1 MQFQIPDCFFEAWQH
16 NWCNLGQWR
25 WQPQETTHNLWLQLC
40 PSLWG
45 CGILVKMLLS
55 TWKPQRATSP
65 WPFPANLVPPVPL
78 IPFPPSL
85 PHLLQKW
92 SHTTVA
98 LLKGRRIA
106 SALPCTRQPRSCRN
120 LLLQQ
125 SLLPCLLPLLF
136 QWWIL
141 TPLQSLHQWSHHLLL
156 QSPLL
161 HQLWLVLPPSPRL
174 FRSHPLLQLQH
185 LSLDQCLGHRSPLYG
200 LLNNYGKVSKKER
213 QSSHWSVINVNFLVC
228 YCVRCKITGKKST
241 GFGNVPD
248 VVIVLSINNLLTSM
262 VVVPENGITTVLSIH
277 LCPLM

>member
-1 MQFQIPDCFFEAWQH
+1 MEP
-16 NWCNLGQWR
+16 NSSG
-25 WQPQETTHNLWLQLC
+25 
-40 PSLWG
+40 
-45 CGILVKMLLS
+45 GILVKMLLS
-55 TWKPQRATSP
+55 TWKPLKATSP
-65 WPFPANLVPPVPL
+65 WPSPANSVYPVPL
-78 IPFPPSL
+78 IPIPLSL
-85 PHLLQKW
+85 RHLLQKW

-106 SALPCTRQPRSCRN
+106 SALPCTRQPRSGRK

-125 SLLPCLLPLLF
+125 SLLLWLLPLLL

-141 TPLQSLHQWSHHLLL
+141 TPLQSLHQWSLHLLL

-161 HQLWLVLPPSPRL
+161 HQLWLVLPPPPRL

-185 LSLDQCLGHRSPLYG
+185 LSLDQCLGHRSHLYG
-200 LLNNYGKVSKKER
+200 LLTNYSER

-228 YCVRCKITGKKST
+228 HSVRCKITGKKST

-248 VVIVLSINNLLTSM
+248 VVISLSINNLLTSM

-277 LCPLM
+277 LCPLLVAQQW